1 MTITLSSTSIKAKYL
16 HTIPVSSVYRD
27 PNGYSYQVVEK
38 KMNNSLIKS
47 AQHYLGQE
55 IEPIILQNI
64 PEDML
69 KKDNPNKAN
78 ITKLM
83 KSRINELEESVKQL
97 LQQQHKSLYQRIQD
111 LLDEKELKYHEIND
125 TFYLLHSGIVFPFK
139 KKYYP
144 NVDAALSDLEK
155 VADNLFKDNKM
166 LQKMMHKQHSIQS
179 KLYQELLNIGKSN
192 EDDEVKEILLCHVTH
207 NL

>member
-1 MTITLSSTSIKAKYL
+1 MTITLPSTSIKAKYL
-16 HTIPVSSVYRD
+16 RTIPVSSVYRD
-27 PNGYSYQVVEK
+27 PNGYNYQVVEK

-55 IEPIILQNI
+55 IEPIILQDI

-111 LLDEKELKYHEIND
+111 LLDEKEMSNVQFQIEEIRELEID
-125 TFYLLHSGIVFPFK
+125 PRSGKFRLV
-139 KKYYP
+139 
-144 NVDAALSDLEK
+144 VR
-155 VADNLFKDNKM
+155 
-166 LQKMMHKQHSIQS
+166 
-179 KLYQELLNIGKSN
+179 
-192 EDDEVKEILLCHVTH
+192 EDEIA
-207 NL
+207 